1 MKKPDPGS
9 LPRAFRSDYGRFAA
23 VRLSLSGIFLI
34 ASAAACRF
42 IDFSGLKYPAAG
54 AVLLIAAAVAA
65 DCVLFGLHR
74 FLKPSWQG
82 TVLKAGAEVR
92 IRSAGNKAGPAKRV
106 IVELEI
112 DRGEK
117 KPFLLPLYRE
127 DKHAVG
133 SQHINVYQTE
143 APYKEGDTLVYL
155 RGTKVPA
162 RFGVRD
168 AEALLDP
175 RFVCAFCGE
184 VCGADREHCPECGK
198 TILH

>member
-9 LPRAFRSDYGRFAA
+9 LPREFRADYHTYAA
-23 VRLSLSGIFLI
+23 VRLCLSGIFLI
-34 ASAAACRF
+34 AASVACRF
-42 IDFSGLKYPAAG
+42 VDFSGLKYPAAG

-65 DCVLFGLHR
+65 DCVFFGLHR

-82 TVLKAGAEVR
+82 TVLKAGAENR
-92 IRSAGNKAGPAKRV
+92 IRSAGNKAQPAKRV
-106 IVELEI
+106 MVELEI
-112 DRGEK
+112 DRGERT
-117 KPFLLPLYRE
+117 PFVLSLYRE

-168 AEALLDP
+168 TEELFDP

-184 VCGADREHCPECGK
+184 VCGADREHCPECGRYVLK
-198 TILH
+198 